1 MKKIYTQTCP
11 DLFSLKYIEWNMR
24 RNVFF
29 LLQFCHFAF
38 TSTNFHWGYGTEHT
52 FRHQLTV
59 VYTME
64 IYEVCLFHLTI
75 VTRIFGY
82 RKYIRTHSYRTY
94 TKSCWLFDQTN
105 DRPTNRPTDH
115 IHFHFQLFI
124 DIQVTQIY
132 WWPFMGWLL
141 EKAVYIYIIFFNI
154 DGHKHRFISIEWFT
168 SLKMNGCS
176 VPGKRIFSRLSL
188 QLYFR
193 RKKRQKQL
201 LKIAKIG
208 IGQPNKN
215 QNNNSIHCENK
226 TKTKEKQKQNSWH
239 LFFF

>member
-59 VYTME
+59 AYTME

-82 RKYIRTHSYRTY
+82 HKYIRTHSYRTY

-105 DRPTNRPTDH
+105 DRPTNRPYSLPLS
-115 IHFHFQLFI
+115 I
-124 DIQVTQIY
+124 IY
-132 WWPFMGWLL
+132 RHTSHTNILVAFYGM
-141 EKAVYIYIIFFNI
+141 AVRKSGIYIYYFF
-154 DGHKHRFISIEWFT
+154 
-168 SLKMNGCS
+168 
-176 VPGKRIFSRLSL
+176 
-188 QLYFR
+188 
-193 RKKRQKQL
+193 
-201 LKIAKIG
+201 
-208 IGQPNKN
+208 
-215 QNNNSIHCENK
+215 
-226 TKTKEKQKQNSWH
+226 
-239 LFFF
+239 